1 MELNEKLIS
10 LRKKNKLTQ
19 AQVAEALDVSRQA
32 ISSWETGTVLPSTD
46 NLLALS
52 RLYQVLLDHLLNGD
66 TDPMPVPVTEKEVDK
81 VDKKEEAPPEPAK
94 PTTYSKLDMLRK
106 HSVIILF
113 YLLTLF
119 LVVLI
124 SVSVTLFLTREKE
137 PDVLDVSDLNVEY
150 VDPATVEDGSFW

>member
-32 ISSWETGTVLPSTD
+32 ISNWETGTVLPSTD
-46 NLLALS
+46 NLIALS
-52 RLYQVLLDHLLNGD
+52 RLYQVPADHLLND
-66 TDPMPVPVTEKEVDK
+66 DSDLIPVPVEEKEVDK
-81 VDKKEEAPPEPAK
+81 KEETPPEPAK
-94 PTTYSKLDMLRK
+94 STTYSKLDILRK
-106 HSVIILF
+106 HGVIILF

-137 PDVLDVSDLNVEY
+137 PDVLDVSDLNIEY

>member
-32 ISSWETGTVLPSTD
+32 ISNWETGAVLPSTD
-46 NLLALS
+46 NLIALS
-52 RLYQVLLDHLLNGD
+52 RLYQVPVDHLLND
-66 TDPMPVPVTEKEVDK
+66 DSDLIPVPVEEKE

-94 PTTYSKLDMLRK
+94 STTYSKLDMLRK
-106 HSVIILF
+106 HSVIILL

-137 PDVLDVSDLNVEY
+137 PDVLDVSDLNIEY

>member
-32 ISSWETGTVLPSTD
+32 ISNWETGAVLPSTD
-46 NLLALS
+46 NLIALS
-52 RLYQVLLDHLLNGD
+52 RLYQVPADHLLND
-66 TDPMPVPVTEKEVDK
+66 DSDLIPVPVEEKEVDK
-81 VDKKEEAPPEPAK
+81 KEETPPEPAK
-94 PTTYSKLDMLRK
+94 STTYSKLDILRK
-106 HSVIILF
+106 HGVIILL

-137 PDVLDVSDLNVEY
+137 PDVLDVSDLNIEY

>member
-32 ISSWETGTVLPSTD
+32 ISNWETGAVLPSTD
-46 NLLALS
+46 NLIALS
-52 RLYQVLLDHLLNGD
+52 RLYQVPADHLLND
-66 TDPMPVPVTEKEVDK
+66 DSDLIPVPVEEKEVDK
-81 VDKKEEAPPEPAK
+81 KEETPPEPAK
-94 PTTYSKLDMLRK
+94 STTYSKLDILRK
-106 HSVIILF
+106 HGIIILL

-124 SVSVTLFLTREKE
+124 SVSLTLFLTREKE
-137 PDVLDVSDLNVEY
+137 PDVLDVSDLNIEY

>member
-1 MELNEKLIS
+1 MELNEKLLS

-19 AQVAEALDVSRQA
+19 AQVSETLDVSRQA
-32 ISSWETGTVLPSTD
+32 ISNWETGAVLPSTD
-46 NLLALS
+46 NLIALS
-52 RLYQVLLDHLLNGD
+52 RLYQVPVDHLLNGD
-66 TDPMPVPVTEKEVDK
+66 TDPMPVPIKEKE

-94 PTTYSKLDMLRK
+94 PTTYSKLDTLRK
-106 HSVIILF
+106 HSVIVLLYLF
-113 YLLTLF
+113 TLF

-124 SVSVTLFLTREKE
+124 SVLVTLFLTREKE

>member
-32 ISSWETGTVLPSTD
+32 ISNWETGTVLPSTD
-46 NLLALS
+46 NLIALS
-52 RLYQVLLDHLLNGD
+52 RLYQVPADHLLND
-66 TDPMPVPVTEKEVDK
+66 DSDLIPVPVEEKEVDK
-81 VDKKEEAPPEPAK
+81 KEETPPEPAK
-94 PTTYSKLDMLRK
+94 STTYSKLDILRK
-106 HSVIILF
+106 HGVIILL

-137 PDVLDVSDLNVEY
+137 PDVLDVSDLNIEY

>member
-1 MELNEKLIS
+1 MELNEKLLS

-32 ISSWETGTVLPSTD
+32 ISNWETGAVLPSTD
-46 NLLALS
+46 NLIALS
-52 RLYQVLLDHLLNGD
+52 RLYQVPADYLLND
-66 TDPMPVPVTEKEVDK
+66 DSDLIPVPVEEKEVDK
-81 VDKKEEAPPEPAK
+81 KEETPPEPAK
-94 PTTYSKLDMLRK
+94 STTYSKLDILRK
-106 HSVIILF
+106 HGVIILL

-137 PDVLDVSDLNVEY
+137 PDVLDVSDLNIEY

>member
-19 AQVAEALDVSRQA
+19 AQVSETLDVSRQA
-32 ISSWETGTVLPSTD
+32 ISNWETGAVLPSTD

-52 RLYQVLLDHLLNGD
+52 RLYQVPLDHLLNGD
-66 TDPMPVPVTEKEVDK
+66 TDLTPAPAKEKE

-94 PTTYSKLDMLRK
+94 STTYSKLDMLRK
-106 HSVIILF
+106 HSVIILL
-113 YLLTLF
+113 YLFTLF

-124 SVSVTLFLTREKE
+124 SVLVTLFLTREKE

-150 VDPATVEDGSFW
+150 VDPATVEDGSLW

>member
-1 MELNEKLIS
+1 MELHEKLIS

-19 AQVAEALDVSRQA
+19 AQVSEALDVSRQA
-32 ISSWETGTVLPSTD
+32 ISNWETGAVLPSTD
-46 NLLALS
+46 NLIALS
-52 RLYQVLLDHLLNGD
+52 RLYQVPADHLLND
-66 TDPMPVPVTEKEVDK
+66 DSDLIPVPVEEKEVDK
-81 VDKKEEAPPEPAK
+81 KEETPPEPAK
-94 PTTYSKLDMLRK
+94 STTYSKLDMLRK
-106 HSVIILF
+106 HGVIILL

-137 PDVLDVSDLNVEY
+137 PDVLDVSDLNIEY